1 MLFLDQLMPPNAP
14 QWMGSVSFYFTIMD
28 CCDFVAYWFFNNTS
42 FPQQNT
48 DKSIEFFHLWSNWDL
63 LIFSLLFGEGNGNP
77 LQFFCLEN
85 PMDRGAWWAAVH
97 RVTKS
102 QTRLS
107 DFTLTHW
114 RRKWQPTPVFLP
126 GESQGRGAWWAAVY
140 GVAQSRTRLK
150 RLSSS
155 SSSDSFGKESACNA
169 GDPGSILV
177 SCGSYVVNHQNLCLK
192 ISVKQVY
199 HEMETGNLVFL
210 IGAFD
215 LETLLH
221 PLICQAS
228 RFTPPLPSLGSS
240 PRPLFPISLRTLECV

>member
-107 DFTLTHW
+107 DFTLTKSVW
-114 RRKWQPTPVFLP
+114 GFPGGSESKPSTCNMGELGSIPGSGRSP
-126 GESQGRGAWWAAVY
+126 GE
-140 GVAQSRTRLK
+140 
-150 RLSSS
+150 
-155 SSSDSFGKESACNA
+155 
-169 GDPGSILV
+169 
-177 SCGSYVVNHQNLCLK
+177 
-192 ISVKQVY
+192 
-199 HEMETGNLVFL
+199 GNGNPF
-210 IGAFD
+210 
-215 LETLLH
+215 
-221 PLICQAS
+221 Q
-228 RFTPPLPSLGSS
+228 
-240 PRPLFPISLRTLECV
+240 